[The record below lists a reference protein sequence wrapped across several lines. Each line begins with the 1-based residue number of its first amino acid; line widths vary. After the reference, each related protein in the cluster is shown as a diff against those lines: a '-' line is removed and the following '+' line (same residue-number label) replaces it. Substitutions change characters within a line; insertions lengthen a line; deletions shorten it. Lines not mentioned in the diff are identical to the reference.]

1 MKRLLACLVCLCAL
15 DAPAARTAL
24 PAEPAEAIFAGGCF
38 WCLEEAM
45 EKVHGTIAVISGYTG
60 GRVKN
65 PTYEQVSSGGT
76 GHVEA
81 VRVTF
86 DSASLSYAQL
96 VDAFWHNIDPT
107 DRSGQFCDRGEQYR
121 SAIFVKDAAQ
131 RAVAEQ
137 SKHALE
143 TSGKLQQPIATT
155 IEAAGPFYAAEGYH
169 QDYYKK
175 NPIQY
180 RFYKFTCGR
189 ARRLEVIWGPPQVP
203 QR

>member
-1 MKRLLACLVCLCAL
+1 MKLLLTGVLL
-15 DAPAARTAL
+15 LGVIDARGAVVATRVAQDD
-24 PAEPAEAIFAGGCF
+24 AIFAGGCF

-45 EKVHGTIAVISGYTG
+45 EKVPGTIAVVSGYIG
-60 GRVKN
+60 GKLKN

-86 DSASLSYAQL
+86 DPSKVTYAQL

-107 DRSGQFCDRGEQYR
+107 DRGGQFCDRGEQYR
-121 SAIFVKDAAQ
+121 SAIFVKDAEQ

-137 SKHALE
+137 TKRALDA
-143 TSGKLQQPIATT
+143 SGKLKQPIATT
-155 IEAAGPFYAAEGYH
+155 IETAGPFYVAEAYH

-180 RFYKFTCGR
+180 RFYKFSCGR
-189 ARRLEVIWGPPQVP
+189 ARRLEVIWGAPPPPRQ
-203 QR
+203 

>member
-1 MKRLLACLVCLCAL
+1 MKRLLACLACLCAI
-15 DAPAARTAL
+15 DAPAAPLAV
-24 PAEPAEAIFAGGCF
+24 PAEQEEAIFAGGCF
-38 WCLEEAM
+38 WCMEEAM

-86 DSASLSYAQL
+86 DSATLTYAQL
-96 VDAFWHNIDPT
+96 VDAFWRNIDPT

-137 SKHALE
+137 SKRSLE
-143 TSGKLQQPIATT
+143 TSGKLPQPIATT

-180 RFYKFTCGR
+180 RFYKLTCGR
-189 ARRLEVIWGPPQVP
+189 ARRLEVIWGPPQVL